1 MTKLLY
7 LDRMHEYESEAQFLE
22 SREIDGRIAA
32 IVDQTLFYPQGG
44 GQPADAGVIRSAAG
58 DFHVRDV
65 RSVDD
70 DIVLHFGEGALP
82 SSGETVTLL
91 VDRARRDLHTRIHSA
106 GHLVD
111 LALHRLGFDWKPGRG
126 YHFPDGPYVEYR
138 ADVEASKRDEL
149 IAQIEAAANEI
160 VREDAATSIRYV
172 DRAEAE
178 RVLSNVPPWIR
189 EEGLSRIV
197 FYGDFGVPCGGTHV
211 AKLSDIGAL
220 KIRKLKIGSGS
231 VRVSYATDPA

>member
-7 LDRMHEYESEAQFLE
+7 LDHMHDYEAEARLLE
-22 SREIDGRIAA
+22 RRAVDERIAA
-32 IVDQTLFYPQGG
+32 VVDQTIFYPQGG
-44 GQPADAGVIRSAAG
+44 GQPSDTGVLRSSAGEFRVT
-58 DFHVRDV
+58 DV
-65 RSVDD
+65 RSADD
-70 DIVLHFGEGALP
+70 ETVLHFGEGALP
-82 SSGETVTLL
+82 EPGDPLTLL
-91 VDRARRDLHTRIHSA
+91 VDRERRDRMTRVHSG

-138 ADVEASKRDEL
+138 ADVDPSRREEL
-149 IAQIEAAANEI
+149 IREIESAANEI
-160 VREDAATSIRYV
+160 LREDAATTIRYV

-178 RVLSNVPPWIR
+178 RVLTNVPPWIR

-211 AKLSDIGAL
+211 AKLSDIGSL
-220 KIRKLKIGSGS
+220 TIRKLKIGSGS
-231 VRVSYATDPA
+231 VRVSYAVG